1 MMCGTCP
8 LFYGDYGS
16 DDFPTCHKAKDA
28 ECPKDK
34 ERDGIAT

>member
-16 DDFPTCHKAKDA
+16 DDFPTCHKKQGE
-28 ECPKDK
+28 ECPNK
-34 ERDGIAT
+34 ERSDDE